1 MKNLLIG
8 GIIMGESPL
17 GTSWKLDL
25 QQHREISIRL
35 IWAAETGLE
44 ESIRQAFP
52 EAKLVDELQDLLT
65 DPEIDLV
72 LIAPPFDKEQPV
84 VGQLLQSGK
93 HVRML

>member
-25 QQHREISIRL
+25 QQHTEISIRL
-35 IWAAETGLE
+35 IWAADTGLE

-52 EAKLVDELQDLLT
+52 EAKLVNDLNELLE
-65 DPEIDLV
+65 DPEISLV
-72 LIAPPFDKEQPV
+72 LIVPPIENDAPVIGKV
-84 VGQLLQSGK
+84 LQSGK
-93 HVRML
+93 HVRVL

>member
-8 GIIMGESPL
+8 GIIIGESPL

-35 IWAAETGLE
+35 IWAAESRLE

-52 EAKLVDELQDLLT
+52 EAKLVNDLNELLE
-65 DPEIDLV
+65 DPEISLV
-72 LIAPPFDKEQPV
+72 LIVPPIQNDAPVIGKV
-84 VGQLLQSGK
+84 LQSGK
-93 HVRML
+93 HVRIL